1 LTQIAQFIDFFCRLG
16 KEIVMSM
23 PSLTTGG
30 IFLLYPAMRAAK
42 VMSLDEKKYI
52 MAMLRKMACDVPVAS
67 ALADHIQD
75 FEMEMLT
82 PQQCQRHMT
91 RVWDIQEGFERY
103 GV

>member
-1 LTQIAQFIDFFCRLG
+1 
-16 KEIVMSM
+16 MSM

-42 VMSLDEKKYI
+42 VMPLAAKKYI
-52 MAMLRKMACDVPVAS
+52 MSMLRKMAYDVPVAS

-82 PQQCQRHMT
+82 PQQCQHHMT
-91 RVWDIQEGFERY
+91 RVWDIQEGFERSE
-103 GV
+103 V